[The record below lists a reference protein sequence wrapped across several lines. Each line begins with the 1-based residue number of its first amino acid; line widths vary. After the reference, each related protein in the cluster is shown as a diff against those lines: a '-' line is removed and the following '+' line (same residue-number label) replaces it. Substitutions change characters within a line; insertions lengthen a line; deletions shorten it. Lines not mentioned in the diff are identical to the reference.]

1 MRIGELAKRAGV
13 STSKL
18 RFYEARGVLLPA
30 ARSENGYR
38 DYGDHALEV
47 VRFTTR
53 AQSLGFT
60 LRDVAAHLRSPDDGG
75 RKARLQAQLEAK
87 LVELDAHIEQARAR
101 RMMVLKLIEEV
112 RKARAGRAQSIQL
125 GRSARSR

>member
-1 MRIGELAKRAGV
+1 
-13 STSKL
+13 
-18 RFYEARGVLLPA
+18 
-30 ARSENGYR
+30 
-38 DYGDHALEV
+38 LEV

-60 LRDVAAHLRSPDDGG
+60 LRDVAAHLRSPEDGG

-112 RKARAGRAQSIQL
+112 REARAGRAQSIQL
-125 GRSARSR
+125 GRSARDR